1 MNLYL
6 VLLQCPACLVNFTG
20 MVFEISG
27 KWLYSISLTLC
38 FLVSIFL
45 PFIHCTTNF
54 LTSPCLFDFIISLTL
69 SLLYSLSHR
78 HTYTLTL
85 SISVSF
91 SFPFF
96 SFPFPFLLILIL
108 SSFFSINR
116 KVCTYVFG
124 KGLDVIHMGLNFFS
138 SRFDDF
144 LEEIMQVVEFS
155 VEVANDLHDGVVDLA
170 QDVGKVTFLDQFVA
184 DLKLKQ

>member
-91 SFPFF
+91 SFPF
-96 SFPFPFLLILIL
+96 LLILIL

>member
-1 MNLYL
+1 MCTYTGVPRRPSLMSL
-6 VLLQCPACLVNFTG
+6 SLLLRQCPACLVNFTG
-20 MVFEISG
+20 MVCEIGG

-45 PFIHCTTNF
+45 PFTHYITNF
-54 LTSPCLFDFIISLTL
+54 LTSPCLFDFIISLIL

-91 SFPFF
+91 SFFLSFF

-116 KVCTYVFG
+116 KVYTYVFG
-124 KGLDVIHMGLNFFS
+124 KGLDVFKMGQQFFS
-138 SRFDDF
+138 SRFGDP
-144 LEEIMQVVEFS
+144 LE
-155 VEVANDLHDGVVDLA
+155 
-170 QDVGKVTFLDQFVA
+170 
-184 DLKLKQ
+184 